1 MNDFV
6 VVPAS
11 QNKFNAKITINNVKY
26 EGIGNSKMQA
36 KNVACEKALRDL
48 VVNKF
53 HTMKNQ
59 DAQSESDDVIMDDE
73 KEEEV
78 PMLQLASYALHK
90 LFTEWENEGF
100 DIPFLKVSEI
110 FAWNFFNWF
119 KSIVLTQPP
128 PPADAN
134 PNNAAEAKPSAPKP
148 PKIKSELP
156 PDSEQMHPVMLL
168 STMRPGTQYVDLGSE
183 GITPNISHKVG
194 TTVDNR
200 QFIDQARSKKEARKR
215 VAATVLRALFNW
227 QGTAW
232 REHLK

>member
-1 MNDFV
+1 MLTPRNAIAALNELHSSSMNDFV

-110 FAWNFFNWF
+110 FA
-119 KSIVLTQPP
+119 
-128 PPADAN
+128 
-134 PNNAAEAKPSAPKP
+134 
-148 PKIKSELP
+148 
-156 PDSEQMHPVMLL
+156 
-168 STMRPGTQYVDLGSE
+168 
-183 GITPNISHKVG
+183 
-194 TTVDNR
+194 
-200 QFIDQARSKKEARKR
+200 
-215 VAATVLRALFNW
+215 
-227 QGTAW
+227 
-232 REHLK
+232 